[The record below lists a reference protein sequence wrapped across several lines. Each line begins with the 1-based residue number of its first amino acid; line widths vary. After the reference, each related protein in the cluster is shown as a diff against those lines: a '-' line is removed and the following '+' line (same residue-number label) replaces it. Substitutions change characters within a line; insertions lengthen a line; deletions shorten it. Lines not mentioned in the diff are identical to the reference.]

1 MIQAKKSEGL
11 DAVIRNFTV
20 KRLEENRPLAVQG
33 SLVLSALIQ
42 EYKQL
47 ISHPARDH
55 SWVQI
60 EELYRL
66 TEHIDVILTPEE
78 IRTLTPVILFTEGES
93 DLGFRG
99 VFLNRLIQNSYNQGY
114 NNFNVDLLTIATL
127 HVGSYL
133 NAEEKRPLRLSVKNG
148 KGFLY
153 AAHANNLHL
162 DVNIEV
168 FGYAHSVKNSQ
179 IMIEGN
185 AATGLGNHSYRTTF
199 HVKGNVYNALAKD
212 AQESTYI
219 IDGDFEVGPN
229 SQYSLNSARQCIF
242 KARKMETAQKLS
254 DNLIQGGDN
263 LVYLLNPDGTEQLM
277 RDFQ

>member
-20 KRLEENRPLAVQG
+20 GHLEEHRPLTVQG
-33 SLVLSALIQ
+33 GSVLSALIQ

-47 ISHPARDH
+47 ISRPLLINFFQ
-55 SWVQI
+55 ST
-60 EELYRL
+60 EELYHH
-66 TEHIDVILTPEE
+66 TEHIDVVLTPEE
-78 IRTLTPVILFTEGES
+78 IRTLTPVILFTKGEN
-93 DLGFRG
+93 DLGYRG

-114 NNFNVDLLTIATL
+114 NNFKVDLLTIATL
-127 HVGSYL
+127 HIGSYL
-133 NAEEKRPLRLSVKNG
+133 NAEKKRPLRLSVENG
-148 KGFLY
+148 KGFFY
-153 AAHANNLHL
+153 AHHAHNLHL

-242 KARKMETAQKLS
+242 KARKMETAQTLL